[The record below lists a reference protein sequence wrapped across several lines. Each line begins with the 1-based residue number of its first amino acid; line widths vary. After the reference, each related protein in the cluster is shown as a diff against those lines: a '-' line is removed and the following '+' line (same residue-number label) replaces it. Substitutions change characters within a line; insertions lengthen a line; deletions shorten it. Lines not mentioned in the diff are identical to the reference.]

1 MRRMPEDLPVV
12 PSMDD
17 FNALLARVTALE
29 TQIKVMPDEIKTA
42 LTTVLAWI
50 ESNV

>member
-1 MRRMPEDLPVV
+1 MPEDLPVV

-29 TQIKVMPDEIKTA
+29 AQIKVMPAEVKTA
-42 LTTVLAWI
+42 LTVVLGWI
-50 ESNV
+50 EANV